1 MSSTHARIVQEANDL
16 QKVVADLS
24 RMDDARL
31 LQFRCFLN
39 SLTDLD
45 YIALT
50 TCNVQ
55 GKIDYLM
62 TRFHSRIWPQ
72 TRRLRGD

>member
-1 MSSTHARIVQEANDL
+1 MSSTHARIVKEANDL
-16 QKVVADLS
+16 QKVVAYLS

-31 LQFRCFLN
+31 LQFRYFLS

-50 TCNVQ
+50 TCKVQ
-55 GKIDYLM
+55 DKIDYLM
-62 TRFHSRIWPQ
+62 TKFHSRVWSP
-72 TRRLRGD
+72 TGWWRGH